1 MLSAV
6 GRAVAPGMASLAAG
20 DFQMREEFNLTPT
33 QAIHFTQ
40 VANQASL
47 NQDQG
52 VHARL
57 ISLVNK
63 GLRYGIRKEQQ
74 EVLIGRHPHADI
86 TVDHHNVSAHH
97 VKIYRDEA
105 FRYFVEELSSNGC
118 FINEHSM
125 KKGDTRALRH
135 GDEISLCVPAN
146 GTGVFAAFI
155 FSVGNNST
163 PDSVGSMAPPS
174 STAQQQSASSND
186 GSKRD
191 VVTEQWVNRHWDM
204 RTELGS
210 GNFSQV
216 RLGIKV
222 DTAEKRAVK
231 VIDKK
236 RFLQFQNKRES
247 HLSLNS
253 EAEVLTSLSHP
264 HIVKFYEW
272 FETDVHLYLV
282 MELLPGGDLLQC
294 ILEHKCFTE
303 PQARRSFHE
312 VCEAV
317 RYLHSRHIV
326 HRDLKPEN
334 ILLTSK
340 DRETMHLKLA
350 DFGLA
355 RKNLESKGCRTFC
368 GTPHYFAPEVIN
380 TFKNRESGQPAGYGK
395 QADMWSLGVILYVIL
410 SGIPPFEEDGLYEQI
425 LEGKYEFDVREWT
438 TISPEAKEL
447 VRRLMTVNPRDR
459 LKIEQ
464 AMDHKWFKIHEP
476 LSPAPDA
483 RLALQPFPSEPKS
496 GAGDMNVTLQASF
509 TEDSTA
515 TDGNPAL
522 REEPTAKRRRTA
534 NEGILAMLG
543 AKPARKPSKDSS
555 MAGFPSQ

>member
-1 MLSAV
+1 
-6 GRAVAPGMASLAAG
+6 
-20 DFQMREEFNLTPT
+20 
-33 QAIHFTQ
+33 
-40 VANQASL
+40 
-47 NQDQG
+47 
-52 VHARL
+52 
-57 ISLVNK
+57 
-63 GLRYGIRKEQQ
+63 
-74 EVLIGRHPHADI
+74 VLIGRHPHANI
-86 TVDHHNVSAHH
+86 TVDNKNVSAHH

-118 FINEHSM
+118 FINEHHM

-146 GTGVFAAFI
+146 KQGVFAAFI

-163 PDSVGSMAPPS
+163 PDSVRSMAPPP
-174 STAQQQSASSND
+174 STSQQQQSASNND
-186 GSKRD
+186 GSKRT
-191 VVTEQWVNRHWDM
+191 VTEQWVNCHWDM

-253 EAEVLTSLSHP
+253 EAELLTSLNHP
-264 HIVKFYEW
+264 HIVKCYEW
-272 FETDVHLYLV
+272 FETDVHLYLI

-303 PQARRSFHE
+303 PQARRSFRE
-312 VCEAV
+312 VCDAV
-317 RYLHSRHIV
+317 KYLHARHIV